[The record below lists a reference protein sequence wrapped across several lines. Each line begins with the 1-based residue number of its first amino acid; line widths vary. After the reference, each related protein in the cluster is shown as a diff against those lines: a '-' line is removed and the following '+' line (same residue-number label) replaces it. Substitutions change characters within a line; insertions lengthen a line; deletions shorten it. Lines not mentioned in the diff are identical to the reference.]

1 VIFDPPPK
9 SRRRVVTRFLWP
21 TLIVMAA
28 VVAVTVSAAGEQTRT
43 ELAYLDE
50 IRSQATNLA
59 RGGSTINEV
68 MSRIAEI
75 NREEFTTAFD
85 SVTADLELAL
95 AFVAEEPPTESLIP
109 VWALYRQSVESW
121 SSGVEALAVSIL
133 QAADDHEDDIV
144 FNTTGDALAEL
155 RAGDHIYQDLRAEFE
170 RDEIPQPVSPL
181 VDVRMS
187 PTDTALHT
195 QSVSYVN
202 AARRSTN
209 GLGLRPGLRVSQV
222 VSDPQWEVNVDQEAV
237 VPATETV
244 VFSTVITNAGNVA
257 SEVESVQMTLD
268 GGEEPVVT
276 VREVVPLQP
285 NGQVTIEFPA
295 AEVDPDISY
304 RVTIEL
310 QLSNPDADPNDN
322 VLTVEFTVNAP

>member
-1 VIFDPPPK
+1 
-9 SRRRVVTRFLWP
+9 VVARYLWP
-21 TLIVMAA
+21 TLIVLA
-28 VVAVTVSAAGEQTRT
+28 VIVAVTVSSAGEQTRT
-43 ELAYLDE
+43 ELSYLEE
-50 IRSQATNLA
+50 IRAQATDLA
-59 RGGSTINEV
+59 RAGSIVNEV

-85 SVTADLELAL
+85 SVTADLDVAL
-95 AFVAEEPPTESLIP
+95 DFVAGEPPTESLIP

-121 SSGVEALAVSIL
+121 SGGVDALAVSIL
-133 QAADDHEDDIV
+133 QAADDPEDDIV

-155 RAGDHIYQDLRAEFE
+155 RTGDRIYQDLQAEFE
-170 RDEIPQPVSPL
+170 RDEIPHPVSPL

-187 PTDTALHT
+187 PTDAALHT

-222 VSDPQWEVNVDQEAV
+222 VTDPEWEVNIDQEAV
-237 VPATETV
+237 VPATESV

-257 SEVESVQMTLD
+257 SEVESVQMTLVD
-268 GGEEPVVT
+268 VDDEEEAVAL

-285 NGQVTIEFPA
+285 NGQVTIEFP
-295 AEVDPDISY
+295 EVEVVSDTPY
-304 RVTIEL
+304 RITIEL
-310 QLSNPDADPNDN
+310 QLSHPDADPNDN
-322 VLTVEFTVNAP
+322 FITVEFTVNAP

>member
-1 VIFDPPPK
+1 MA
-9 SRRRVVTRFLWP
+9 RLLWP
-21 TLIVMAA
+21 TLIGVAV

-50 IRSQATNLA
+50 IRAQAADLA
-59 RGGSTINEV
+59 RSGSIINEV

-85 SVTADLELAL
+85 SVTADLDVAL
-95 AFVAEEPPTESLIP
+95 EFVAQEPPTESLVP

-121 SSGVEALAVSIL
+121 SGGVNSLAMSIL
-133 QAADDHEDDIV
+133 QAADNPEDDIV

-155 RAGDHIYQDLRAEFE
+155 RTGDHIYQDLQGELE
-170 RDEIPQPVSPL
+170 RDEIPRPVSPL
-181 VDVRMS
+181 IDVRMS

-202 AARRSTN
+202 AARRSTS

-222 VSDPQWEVNVDQEAV
+222 VTDPEWEVNVDREAV
-237 VPATETV
+237 IPATETV
-244 VFSTVITNAGNVA
+244 GFSTVITNAGNVA
-257 SEVESVQMTLD
+257 SEVESVQMNLVDAD
-268 GGEEPVVT
+268 GGEELVAM

-285 NGQVTIEFPA
+285 NGQVTIQFP
-295 AEVDPDISY
+295 EVEVAPDIRY
-304 RVTIEL
+304 TIIIEL
-310 QLSNPDADPNDN
+310 QLSHPDADPNDN
-322 VLTVEFTVNAP
+322 LLTVDFTVNAP